1 MVRLNSQILR
11 FLIIS
16 ELYAV
21 ILNAA
26 VAIPGEFLWLTEQQA
41 KQQMDVDFWGAV
53 NLASA
58 LQHQLLEHKSEF

>member
-1 MVRLNSQILR
+1 MYTSFVFFT
-11 FLIIS
+11 FL

-26 VAIPGEFLWLTEQQA
+26 VAIPGEFMWLTEQQA
-41 KQQMDVDFWGAV
+41 KQQMDVNFWGAV

-58 LQHQLLEHKSEF
+58 LQHQLLEHKSKLESI